1 MEEEVLVSGVNT
13 EKYRTYGAPLEWN
26 PIYVAQALERHIKDN
41 NLDNLE
47 SQHIEIFDACL

>member
-1 MEEEVLVSGVNT
+1 MLVSGVNT